1 MQDTDKQKGWTLIEI
16 LSVCFMIAIILSYAL
31 PSYMQARKIAYEDN
45 AIGRLQRIAFAE
57 SRYYNEYAR
66 FGNFAELVEASYLPR
81 GYSTYFAF
89 SKDLMSESSIL
100 PFIDRYSLSFMVP
113 NDVNSLYY
121 KVDAVPIGYNRMGLR
136 TFNINLFI
144 TGSTEPDNIMQNP
157 PVREGLDSD
166 GPIVINY

>member
-1 MQDTDKQKGWTLIEI
+1 MKVTEKQKGWTLIEI
-16 LSVCFMIAIILSYAL
+16 LSVCFMILIILSYAL
-31 PSYMQARKIAYEDN
+31 PSYMRARKIAYEDN

-57 SRYYNEYAR
+57 SRFYNEFGR
-66 FGNFAELVEASYLPR
+66 FGNFSELVESSYIPR

-89 SKDLMSESSIL
+89 SKDAMSESSVL

-113 NDVNSLYY
+113 NNANSLYY
-121 KVDAVPIGYNRMGLR
+121 QVNAVPIGFNRMGLR

-144 TGSTEPDNIMQNP
+144 TGPTTPDNIMQNP

-166 GPIVINY
+166 GHIVVEF